1 MSRALTF
8 FPPGPRSAGMIR
20 GVHNAD
26 YEIILALTFLI
37 IAATNAFHLLTTFC
51 FPLANLA
58 PRNTALGVC
67 LKADPAKGGGG
78 EVLIFEWGKAEKG
91 KTKGKLLLTKL
102 LLPRHQVTLSQIPPS
117 QKEMWGAESKPH
129 FPACP
134 HANSSCTSVACEPAG
149 G

>member
-1 MSRALTF
+1 MLNGGTGVEHSGSASR
-8 FPPGPRSAGMIR
+8 GRICR
-20 GVHNAD
+20 
-26 YEIILALTFLI
+26 
-37 IAATNAFHLLTTFC
+37 
-51 FPLANLA
+51 
-58 PRNTALGVC
+58 R
-67 LKADPAKGGGG
+67 GG

-91 KTKGKLLLTKL
+91 RTKGKLLLTKL

-117 QKEMWGAESKPH
+117 QKEMWGTESKPH